1 MSVDFNRQ
9 AFLWGRRYAEQP
21 QRVMQ
26 LLDRSD
32 DPVAPPSL
40 DDVIADRQRRLADY
54 QNPAYARAYLEQV
67 ARVRAADP
75 HADQPDSLTLAVA
88 RQLYRLMACKDE
100 YEVARLYS
108 DGEFRRQLESRFEG
122 DYELRFNLAPPLLA
136 KRDPNTGQ
144 LIKREF
150 GPWMMQAFTLLA
162 RLRFLRGTA
171 LDVFGYTAERRR
183 ERADLADYHV
193 LLDTLVAGLDESNY
207 AAALELARLP
217 AKLRGFGHVRDRN
230 RELLAPRR
238 EQLLREFSGERPADV
253 VTLVEVA

>member
-1 MSVDFNRQ
+1 
-9 AFLWGRRYAEQP
+9 
-21 QRVMQ
+21 
-26 LLDRSD
+26 
-32 DPVAPPSL
+32 
-40 DDVIADRQRRLADY
+40 
-54 QNPAYARAYLEQV
+54 
-67 ARVRAADP
+67 
-75 HADQPDSLTLAVA
+75 
-88 RQLYRLMACKDE
+88 
-100 YEVARLYS
+100 
-108 DGEFRRQLESRFEG
+108 
-122 DYELRFNLAPPLLA
+122 
-136 KRDPNTGQ
+136 
-144 LIKREF
+144 
-150 GPWMMQAFTLLA
+150 MMQAFTLLA

-183 ERADLADYHV
+183 ERADLADYRV